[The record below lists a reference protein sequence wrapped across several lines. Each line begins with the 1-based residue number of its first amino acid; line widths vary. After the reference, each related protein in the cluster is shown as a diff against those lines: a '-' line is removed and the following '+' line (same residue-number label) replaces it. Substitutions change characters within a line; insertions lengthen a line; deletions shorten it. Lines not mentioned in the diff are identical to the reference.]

1 MVDNI
6 KNISNYDYSEVDLV
20 NNIQLSILSPNEIL
34 QMSVVPVDSTEINA
48 GSNINIPQCNGVNDP
63 RMGPLASDSKMLCPI
78 DDQNHRDC
86 PGYFGHILL
95 AKPVFWPHFMD
106 HIITI
111 LKYVCVNCSSL
122 LIDKIGPS
130 ADYQLFSAALKLK
143 GKHRYN
149 KIKKI
154 NSKKICP
161 CCNALQPSRF
171 HREEAIQIIA
181 EYKQSD
187 IKDIIGGW
195 SSGQKRYQFTA
206 EKVRTIFQRITDN
219 DVEIIG
225 LSPKW
230 SRPEWMVCSVF
241 PVPPPCV
248 RPSVRSDTNQRS
260 EDDLTHKLLEIVKAN
275 RELAKKIDKNQS
287 KDYIDAWVR
296 LLQYHIT
303 TYVNND
309 ISGIQMAKRRS
320 GGQLKSVV
328 ARMKGKTGR
337 IRGNLMGKRVDYS
350 ARSVI
355 SPDPMISIQ
364 EVGVPYKIAMDITF
378 PEYVTKYN
386 IDNMYELVR
395 NGPYKYPGAKYIKK
409 SDGGIT
415 ILRVLEKQNRLDK
428 VRLEIGWIIYRH
440 LKDGDVVLF
449 NRQPSLHKMSM
460 MGHKVRVLPG
470 YTFRLQL
477 AVVSPYNADFDGD
490 EMNLHAPQCIQ
501 TAIELEHLCLVP
513 TQIITPQTNSPCIGV
528 NQDSLV
534 GAYLLTNDDVFLTK
548 KQMMHILMWNETFAG
563 TLPKPD
569 HNKFWTGKQLIS
581 TILPN
586 ISLNMIDTDSEPHIK
601 TVIKDGI
608 LVEGRLHKN
617 SLGAGPGGIVH
628 NIINDFNAN
637 DARLF
642 LDSEQR
648 MVCSFL
654 LHYHSFSVG
663 ISDCIITNQVENE
676 IHEII
681 RTKIDTA
688 LELLHQAHEGIMQLK
703 YKPQPAE
710 DFELQMNN
718 ILNNILYT
726 TSKHVRNNL
735 SKDNRLL
742 ALVASKSK
750 GKSHN
755 ISQIVACLGQQNV
768 TVQREDGISTKQ
780 RIPYNYGMI
789 KGGYDGRSLPHFHR
803 HDDSPAARG
812 FCENSFISGLN
823 PTEFFFHNTSGREG
837 LTDTAIKTSETGY
850 LQRKLMKSMED
861 AKIFYDSTVRG
872 ASKNIIQFVYGD
884 DSMDPTKLE
893 RTVLS
898 IFGMDD
904 DTIEEK
910 YRFTV
915 DEEWELFVTPTVIN
929 QIKLN
934 KDFYTAMDNEYE
946 KIISY
951 RNLLRNKVFKYP
963 NSRKL
968 DPSMVATK
976 MPFKIKRIIDNAKNK
991 FITKKGKSRLN
1002 PIDII
1007 RRIDETLDEVT
1018 LIYGPNIKI
1027 KQSINDKHKTLLKV
1041 VLSSYL
1047 SPKQII
1053 KYYNLDND
1061 GFEYIL
1067 LCIKNKMIFNF
1078 IETGEMVGPVAAQ
1091 SIGQPTTQLTLNTF
1105 HSAGISQLTN
1115 VTTGVARIRELIQA
1129 TKTPKGPSINIYLKD
1144 NYRFDIDK
1152 AEDVKNKIKQTSL
1165 KDVTLKTE
1173 IIYDSNSNSTYKGD
1187 DEFIQTYAEFMED
1200 EKCYNESPWT
1210 LRIVLNRE
1218 EMMDRNIQMLD
1229 VQTKLYEK
1237 FGNSLSCIFSD
1248 DNAKNLIMRLRIV
1261 NETNDNDE
1269 DEDIIFLLKSLEKT
1283 IMDNVNLRGISG
1295 IDNAI
1300 IPGIDGRPN
1309 LIEYDGD
1316 GKVHKVADDNGNM
1329 IFKKEI
1335 LIKTDGSNLEEIL
1348 QLPQVDTERTYT
1360 NHITETY
1367 ELLGI
1372 EATRTLLIQELLEIL
1387 MEECNIDTRHVEL
1400 LVDTMTNKGSLMSI
1414 DRFGINRGDIGPLAR
1429 SSFEV
1434 TEPQFTNGSTFG
1446 EVDNCKGVSA
1456 RIMLGQLIEG
1466 GTGDFGLLLDEDM
1479 LLRNKFEIKKEEE
1492 DEEEEEEE
1500 EEDGEEEDD
1509 CNNINLDLNFNIST
1523 SNLSHK
1529 FKLES
1534 TEIEVI

>member
-1 MVDNI
+1 MAENKGI
-6 KNISNYDYSEVDLV
+6 YDYSEVDLV
-20 NNIQLSILSPNEIL
+20 KNIQLSILSPDEIL

-63 RMGPLASDSKMLCPI
+63 RMGPLSSDIKMLCPI
-78 DDQNHRDC
+78 DDQNSREC

-106 HIITI
+106 NIITI
-111 LKYVCVNCSSL
+111 LKYVCVNCSAL

-130 ADYQLFSAALKLK
+130 ADYQLYLQALKLK
-143 GKHRYN
+143 GKNRFN

-154 NSKKICP
+154 NPKKMCP

-187 IKDIIGGW
+187 IKDVVGGW
-195 SSGQKRYQFTA
+195 TTSQKRFQFTA

-219 DVEIIG
+219 DVEILG

-230 SRPEWMVCSVF
+230 SRPEWMICSIF

-296 LLQYHIT
+296 LLQYHVT

-364 EVGVPYKIAMDITF
+364 EVGVPYKIAMEITF
-378 PEYVTKYN
+378 PEHVTKYN
-386 IDNMYELVR
+386 IDEMYELVR
-395 NGPYKYPGAKYIKK
+395 NGPFKYPGAKYIKK
-409 SDGGIT
+409 SNGLIT
-415 ILRVLEKQNRLDK
+415 QLRVLDKQNRLDSVK
-428 VRLEIGWIIYRH
+428 LEIGMVVFRH

-470 YTFRLQL
+470 STFRLQL

-490 EMNLHAPQCIQ
+490 EMNLHAPQCSQ
-501 TAIELEHLCLVP
+501 TSIELEHLCLVP

-534 GAYLLTNDDVFLTK
+534 GAYLLTNDNVLLTK
-548 KQMMHILMWNETFAG
+548 KQMMHILMWNETFTG
-563 TLPKPD
+563 KLPKPD
-569 HNKFWTGKQLIS
+569 KGKFWTGKQLIS

-608 LVEGRLHKN
+608 LLEGRLHKN
-617 SLGAGPGGIVH
+617 SLGAGSGGIVH
-628 NIINDFNAN
+628 NIINDFNAK
-637 DARLF
+637 DAKLF

-663 ISDCIITNQVENE
+663 ISDCLISNKVEDE
-676 IHEII
+676 IQEII
-681 RTKIDTA
+681 RTKIDSA

-703 YKPQPAE
+703 YKPNPAE

-735 SKDNRLL
+735 SKDNRIL

-755 ISQIVACLGQQNV
+755 ICQIVACLGQQNV
-768 TVQREDGISTKQ
+768 TVQREDGVSTKQ

-850 LQRKLMKSMED
+850 LQRKLMKAMED
-861 AKIFYDSTVRG
+861 AKMCYDSSVRG
-872 ASKNIIQFVYGD
+872 ASNNIIQYSYGD

-893 RTVLS
+893 KTALV
-898 IFGMDD
+898 IFGMDN
-904 DTIEEK
+904 DTVDEK
-910 YRFTV
+910 YRFTKSEDWDLLV
-915 DEEWELFVTPTVIN
+915 NPDI
-929 QIKLN
+929 IKEIKAN
-934 KDFYTAMDNEYE
+934 KNFYKLMNEEYE
-946 KIISY
+946 KIIFY
-951 RNLLRNKVFKYP
+951 RDLLRNKIYKNP
-963 NSRKL
+963 NSRKS
-968 DPSMVATK
+968 DPSMVSTK

-991 FITKKGKSRLN
+991 FFNKKGRSDLN
-1002 PIDII
+1002 PLYII
-1007 RRIDETLDEVT
+1007 KRIDETVDEIT
-1018 LIYGPNIKI
+1018 IIYGPNTEFK
-1027 KQSINDKHKTLLKV
+1027 KKINDTHKTLFKI

-1047 SPKQII
+1047 SPKQSI
-1053 KYYNLDND
+1053 KYHNLSKD
-1061 GFEYIL
+1061 GFEFIL
-1067 LCIKNKMIFNF
+1067 LNIKNKMMFNL

-1129 TKTPKGPSINIYLKD
+1129 TKTPKGPSITIYLKD
-1144 NYRFDIDK
+1144 KFRYDIEK
-1152 AEDVKNKIKQTSL
+1152 AEEVKNMIKQTSL

-1173 IIYDSNSNSTYKGD
+1173 IIYDTPENNTYIED
-1187 DEFIQTYAEFMED
+1187 NEFMATYND
-1200 EKCYNESPWT
+1200 FIDDNKCYNESPWT

-1218 EMMDRNIQMLD
+1218 EMMDRNIQMID
-1229 VQTKLYEK
+1229 IQSKLYEK
-1237 FGNSLSCIFSD
+1237 FGSSLSCIFSD
-1248 DNAKNLIMRLRIV
+1248 DNADNLIMRLRIV
-1261 NETNDNDE
+1261 NESIDADE

-1300 IPGIDGRPN
+1300 IPGIDNRPN
-1309 LIEYDGD
+1309 VIEYDAD
-1316 GKVHKVADDNGNM
+1316 GKVHKVLDSNGNKT
-1329 IFKKEI
+1329 IQKEI
-1335 LIKTDGSNLEEIL
+1335 VIKTDGSNLEEIL
-1348 QLPQVDTERTYT
+1348 QLPQVDTERTFT

-1387 MEECNIDTRHVEL
+1387 KEECNIDHRHVEL

-1446 EVDNCKGVSA
+1446 ETDNCRGVSA
-1456 RIMLGQLIEG
+1456 KIMLGQLIEG
-1466 GTGDFGLLLDEDM
+1466 GTGNFGLLLDEDM
-1479 LLRNKFEIKKEEE
+1479 LRNNDYKPDDDDEIDDSEDEDENISEIK
-1492 DEEEEEEE
+1492 
-1500 EEDGEEEDD
+1500 EDD
-1509 CNNINLDLNFNIST
+1509 NECDNINFDLDFTLNNEQS
-1523 SNLSHK
+1523 SK
-1529 FKLES
+1529 FKLE
-1534 TEIEVI
+1534 TTKVEVI

>member
-1 MVDNI
+1 ME
-6 KNISNYDYSEVDLV
+6 SNYDFSEVDKV
-20 NNIQLSILSPNEIL
+20 EEIQLCILSPNEIL
-34 QMSVVPVDSTEINA
+34 ERSVVPVDSTEINA

-63 RMGPLASDSKMLCPI
+63 RMGPLSSDYKMLCPI
-78 DDQNHRDC
+78 DDQNVRDC
-86 PGYFGHILL
+86 PGYFGHIAL

-106 HIITI
+106 NIITV
-111 LKYVCVNCSSL
+111 LKYVCVNCSAL

-130 ADYQLFSAALKLK
+130 ADYQLYISAQRLK
-143 GKHRYN
+143 GKYRFN

-154 NSKKICP
+154 NPKKMCP

-187 IKDIIGGW
+187 IKDVIGGW
-195 SSGQKRYQFTA
+195 TSGQKRFQFTA
-206 EKVRTIFQRITDN
+206 EKVRTIFQRITDV
-219 DVEIIG
+219 DVEILG
-225 LSPKW
+225 LSAKW
-230 SRPEWMVCSVF
+230 SRPEWMVCSIF

-275 RELAKKIDKNQS
+275 RELAKKIEKNQS

-296 LLQYHIT
+296 LLQYHVT

-355 SPDPMISIQ
+355 SPDPMLSIQ

-386 IDNMYELVR
+386 IDEMYKLVR
-395 NGPYKYPGAKYIKK
+395 NGPFKYPGAKFIKK
-409 SDGGIT
+409 NDGYIT
-415 ILRVLEKQNRLDK
+415 HLRVLDKQNALDK
-428 VRLEIGWIIYRH
+428 VKLEEGMVVLRH
-440 LKDGDVVLF
+440 LRDGDVVLF

-470 YTFRLQL
+470 STFRLQL

-490 EMNLHAPQCIQ
+490 EMNLHAPQCSQ
-501 TAIELEHLCLVP
+501 TSIELEHLCLVP

-534 GAYLLTNDDVFLTK
+534 GAYLLTNDNVMLTK
-548 KQMMHILMWNETFAG
+548 KQMMHILMWNETFTG
-563 TLPKPD
+563 KLPKP
-569 HNKFWTGKQLIS
+569 NMGKFWSGKQLIS
-581 TILPN
+581 TILPD
-586 ISLNMIDTDSEPHIK
+586 ISLNITDTDSEPAIK
-601 TVIKDGI
+601 TVIKDGELI
-608 LVEGRLHKN
+608 EGRLHKN
-617 SLGAGPGGIVH
+617 SLGAGTGGIVH
-628 NIINDFNAN
+628 NIINDFSAN
-637 DARLF
+637 DAKSF

-663 ISDCIITNQVENE
+663 ISDCLISNKVDNE
-676 IHEII
+676 IQEII
-681 RTKIDTA
+681 RTKIDSA
-688 LELLHQAHEGIMQLK
+688 LHLLHQAHEGIMQLK
-703 YKPQPAE
+703 YKPNPAE

-726 TSKHVRNNL
+726 TSKHVRNNI
-735 SKDNRLL
+735 SHDNRILS
-742 ALVASKSK
+742 LVASKSK

-755 ISQIVACLGQQNV
+755 ICQIVACLGQQNV
-768 TVQREDGISTKQ
+768 TVQREDGVSTKQ

-850 LQRKLMKSMED
+850 LQRKLIKSMED
-861 AKIFYDSTVRG
+861 AKTYYDSTVRG
-872 ASKNIIQFVYGD
+872 ANRNIIQFVYGD

-893 RTVLS
+893 RTVLN
-898 IFGMDD
+898 IFGMNNHE
-904 DTIEEK
+904 IEQH
-910 YRFTV
+910 YRFTA
-915 DEEWELFVTPTVIN
+915 DENWELLVNPQVIKE
-929 QIKLN
+929 IKSN
-934 KDFYTAMDNEYE
+934 KKFYQQMNEEYE
-946 KIISY
+946 KIINY
-951 RNLLRNKVFKYP
+951 RDLMRNQIYKYP
-963 NSRKL
+963 NSRKQN
-968 DPSMVATK
+968 PSMVSTK

-991 FITKKGKSRLN
+991 FSLKDLKSDLN
-1002 PIDII
+1002 PIYVIE
-1007 RRIDETLDEVT
+1007 RIDSLIKDTV
-1018 LIYGPNIKI
+1018 LIYGPNISI
-1027 KQSINDKHKTLLKV
+1027 KERINDVHKTLLKI
-1041 VLSSYL
+1041 VLSTYL
-1047 SPKQII
+1047 SPKQVI
-1053 KYYNLDND
+1053 KHHHLSKKA
-1061 GFEYIL
+1061 FEYIIL
-1067 LCIKNKMIFNF
+1067 NINEKLMFNL

-1129 TKTPKGPSINIYLKD
+1129 TKTPKGPSITIYLKD
-1144 NYRFDIDK
+1144 SHRYDIDK
-1152 AEDVKNKIKQTSL
+1152 AEDVKNMIKQTSL

-1173 IIYDSNSNSTYKGD
+1173 IIFDAPNNNIYEEDQEFMATYKMFS
-1187 DEFIQTYAEFMED
+1187 DED
-1200 EKCYNESPWT
+1200 KCFEESPWT

-1218 EMMDRNIQMLD
+1218 EMMERNIQMID
-1229 VQTKLYEK
+1229 IQSKLYDK
-1237 FGNSLSCIFSD
+1237 FGSSLSCIFSD
-1248 DNAKNLIMRLRIV
+1248 DNAENLIMRLRII
-1261 NETNDNDE
+1261 NESNDNDE
-1269 DEDIIFLLKSLEKT
+1269 EEDIIFLLQSLEKT
-1283 IMDNVNLRGISG
+1283 IMDNVNLRGING

-1300 IPGIDGRPN
+1300 IPGIDDRPN
-1309 LIEYDGD
+1309 VIEYDED
-1316 GKVHKVADDNGNM
+1316 GNVIKEIDSNGNKS
-1329 IFKKEI
+1329 FKKEI
-1335 LIKTDGSNLEEIL
+1335 VIKTDGSNLEEIL
-1348 QLPQVDTERTYT
+1348 QLPQVDKIRTYT

-1387 MEECNIDTRHVEL
+1387 KEECNIDTRHVEL
-1400 LVDTMTNKGSLMSI
+1400 LVDTMTNKGNLMSI

-1446 EVDNCKGVSA
+1446 ETDNCKGVSA

-1466 GTGDFGLLLDEDM
+1466 GTGNFDLLLDEEM
-1479 LLRNKFEIKKEEE
+1479 LLRNNNEFQDETIEDDTDEDEEQEE
-1492 DEEEEEEE
+1492 DEK
-1500 EEDGEEEDD
+1500 DLCDD
-1509 CNNINLDLNFNIST
+1509 IDFDIGMNVNIGKSNKFN
-1523 SNLSHK
+1523 
-1529 FKLES
+1529 LES
-1534 TEIEVI
+1534 TKVEVI